1 MMADLLVVDDDL
13 PLLRVLALHFETE
26 GYPVRVA
33 TGGREAMAQ
42 IRVRRPDVIIL
53 DAMMPVMSGVEV
65 LRQLRNMVGGD
76 DIKVIM
82 LTANPA
88 IKPAAR
94 EAGVDSFL
102 TKPFS
107 LQGLSAEVRRL
118 YSMTSSGVSE

>member
-1 MMADLLVVDDDL
+1 MRPDLLVVDDDM

-26 GYPVRVA
+26 GHPVRVA
-33 TGGREAMAQ
+33 TGGREALVQ
-42 IRVRRPDVIIL
+42 VRVRRPDVIIL

-65 LRQLRNMVGGD
+65 LRQVRHMDHGD

-88 IKPAAR
+88 VEPAAR
-94 EAGVDSFL
+94 EAGVDAFV

-107 LQGLSAEVRRL
+107 LPGLSAEVRRL
-118 YSMTSSGVSE
+118 TSGVSSTSVE